1 LTIDLGLG
9 RDGSCNV
16 VGGVVCAGKRERKV
30 LKGGEKEREGG
41 YEERERGGEDKER
54 KWRRK

>member
-1 LTIDLGLG
+1 MGHVMLLVVLFALG
-9 RDGSCNV
+9 RE
-16 VGGVVCAGKRERKV
+16 RERKV